1 MTAGQVEAGVAG
13 LGSRV
18 HLRPSDSDGVQASTA
33 IRQIAVAG
41 ARGGQGTSTVA
52 AAIAVFAA
60 GHRPTRLVS
69 DEPAAMA
76 ALLGVTALTAGGE
89 TVVVTDGLELSGS
102 TDLDSFTV
110 IDAGRALPLPAME
123 RAISLAVVRGP
134 CYLALRHLVN
144 AEGPPPD
151 GIVLAKEA
159 GRSLTAKDVADVTG
173 VPVVAQIDVT
183 PAVARTIDAG
193 LLVARLHRLDELAP
207 LRHWITRQL
216 APRRTP
222 RSRTSTAPLT
232 AVNERHRLST
242 CAKRK

>member
-1 MTAGQVEAGVAG
+1 MTAGQVEGVAG
-13 LGSRV
+13 RRSRD
-18 HLRPSDSDGVQASTA
+18 HLRPSDPDGVQASTA

-60 GHRPTRLVS
+60 GRRPTRLVS

-76 ALLGVTALTAGGE
+76 ALLGIATPAPVGE
-89 TVVVTDGLELSGS
+89 TVVVTDGLELGGS
-102 TDLDSFTV
+102 TDLESFTV
-110 IDAGRALPLPAME
+110 VDAGRARPLPAME
-123 RAISLAVVRGP
+123 RAICLVVVRGP

-144 AEGPPPD
+144 AEGGLPD

-159 GRSLTAKDVADVTG
+159 GRSLTAKDVSDVTG

-183 PAVARTIDAG
+183 ADVARTIDAG

-222 RSRTSTAPLT
+222 RSRTSTALLT

>member
-1 MTAGQVEAGVAG
+1 MHEHGRCRDR
-13 LGSRV
+13 RV
-18 HLRPSDSDGVQASTA
+18 R
-33 IRQIAVAG
+33 R
-41 ARGGQGTSTVA
+41 
-52 AAIAVFAA
+52 
-60 GHRPTRLVS
+60 RPTRLVS

-76 ALLGVTALTAGGE
+76 ALLGIVGPATEGD
-89 TVVVTDGLELSGS
+89 TVAVTDGLELGS
-102 TDLDSFTV
+102 SSDLASLTV
-110 IDAGRALPLPAME
+110 VDAGRALPLPATE
-123 RAISLAVVRGP
+123 RAISLVVVRGP

-144 AEGPPPD
+144 AEGRLPD

-159 GRSLTAKDVADVTG
+159 GRSLTAKDVSDVTG

-232 AVNERHRLST
+232 AVNDRHRLST